1 MWAHGRPEPAFICF
15 FVLARPNRGAR
26 GHCGLKRDCVSCEKQ
41 LISVSRLVGPTVYRC
56 AVTPIRRRGEARTAR
71 AKGMEVVAR
80 M

>member
-1 MWAHGRPEPAFICF
+1 M
-15 FVLARPNRGAR
+15 
-26 GHCGLKRDCVSCEKQ
+26 KRDCVSCEKQ